1 MKACSPIPWQALK
14 AFSLAALPLLYSCG
28 GGADAPLGNE
38 ASLKMAGGIA
48 PPCGDGRLGDL
59 KQVYSASTYLVALN
73 NFRNRFRVKHNGDT
87 LSLDNIDLRIPLSAL
102 KAAEDSVAKPGKPVR
117 GIYLS
122 YGVSGTVFK
131 PVIEFMYA
139 DSALRGDL
147 RRFKGRRYVLNTTSG
162 KLDTVSV
169 AQQEVLQQN
178 YLDSVLVDR
187 LGDGV
192 FTPLRPDT
200 AGQQEPDAQALWMP
214 YADRLNML
222 MQDNQHLE
230 PTHLVVS
237 CISERF
243 CNGNM
248 LARPAT
254 VEEYQHLLSFHL
266 ANGKNGATDLLNT
279 RANPVDSALQLR
291 ALDFGNLRPPY
302 SR

>member
-1 MKACSPIPWQALK
+1 MKTYAPSPWHALK
-14 AFSLAALPLLYSCG
+14 ALCFAALPFLYSCG
-28 GGADAPLGNE
+28 GGNDAPLDIA
-38 ASLKMAGGIA
+38 ASLKSAGGSA
-48 PPCGDGRLGDL
+48 PACGDGRLGDL
-59 KQVYSASTYLVALN
+59 KQVYSASTFLVAQN
-73 NFRNRFRVKHNGDT
+73 NFRDRFRVKHNGDT
-87 LSLDNIDLRIPLSAL
+87 LSFDNIDLRIPLSAL

-117 GIYLS
+117 GIYVS

-147 RRFKGRRYVLNTTSG
+147 RRFKSRRYVLNTTTG

-169 AQQEVLQQN
+169 AQQEVLQRN

-187 LGDGV
+187 LGNGV

-200 AGQQEPDAQALWMP
+200 AGQPEPDAQALWMP

-222 MQDNQHLE
+222 FRDNLHLE
-230 PTHLVVS
+230 PTHLVIS

-243 CNGNM
+243 CHGNM
-248 LARPAT
+248 LALPAT
-254 VEEYQHLLSFHL
+254 EEEYQHLLSFHL
-266 ANGKNGATDLLNT
+266 ANGKNGDTDLLNT
-279 RANPVDSALQLR
+279 RTNPADSALQQR
-291 ALDFGNLRPPY
+291 ALDLGQMRPPY